1 MENCFTQT
9 VLTHVKECQQM
20 FMQHQ
25 SDEYYI
31 KRYLHDG
38 LEEIL
43 HSTDDTP
50 SEEDMQY
57 IGLCDSHARDFYTFL
72 REYKH
77 INRQSV
83 KYWLDFYLECVK
95 NRSDPGALKMFP
107 FEEDKIDRWF
117 SQKDNDQVYI
127 KNTRFNTKITSIAI
141 GASFL
146 LTKEATWWYHG
157 TSHESALSLL
167 KDGIVLEKGQNEQD
181 FSTGHAFHLSRC
193 FQTSI
198 KYAKRNMIEKRGPC

>member
-1 MENCFTQT
+1 M
-9 VLTHVKECQQM
+9 
-20 FMQHQ
+20 
-25 SDEYYI
+25 
-31 KRYLHDG
+31 
-38 LEEIL
+38 
-43 HSTDDTP
+43 
-50 SEEDMQY
+50 
-57 IGLCDSHARDFYTFL
+57 
-72 REYKH
+72 
-77 INRQSV
+77 
-83 KYWLDFYLECVK
+83 ECVK
-95 NRSDPGALKMFP
+95 NRSDPGALKLFP

-181 FSTGHAFHLSRC
+181 FSTGHALYLSKF
-193 FQTSI
+193 FQIAITW
-198 KYAKRNMIEKRGPC
+198 AKRNKKLIKKKGSRVGILWTFRFFLRFRSFQQ